1 MFVSRTRALALL
13 ILSTPLLATGCG
25 DEDAPVAG
33 GCRTADDCP
42 GDQACSDGRCVAS
55 ECSTDEECASGQFCD
70 DGLCA
75 DESVDATTDADDA
88 DAGTDAIE
96 GDTATDSGD
105 TDGSGDPTDVIEDD
119 TTPTDTS
126 DATIE
131 PDIDYGPL
139 SFTVDPPDGTRD
151 VPLGSVVTVTF
162 NQPIAELTLIPSNLD
177 LDPISGES
185 PYPFVTYNPETF
197 ELTVTPCEGPGASET
212 CENQQPLIPNT
223 PYEFTLTQ
231 FIRARTGETLERNRV
246 SRFSTGP
253 AVGAEFHEALAEAY
267 APVVYQQVEENRYDT
282 FTSIDFDGNQD
293 VTDNLAS
300 ARTANAGTMYYSVVE
315 STTHYFI
322 TYLLYYPG
330 RRLND
335 DDVAEHD
342 FTNFEVIVRKLD
354 SDPLGR
360 IDAFVTFYNGAYS
373 RWAMEN
379 SWYTAEGSL
388 IGGDLAGRLPASELV
403 DDRHISILVE
413 SGAHDTCLATI
424 GDGRCSPGG
433 GATAPFDAGTVGL
446 VYRLGETAQRI
457 GDAAN
462 DNLTY
467 TLRSFDRDFWVFR
480 DQVTGDTARFGGTV
494 LYTAPET
501 APGIVRPGDGAR
513 FPSSLNSS
521 SGADSFG
528 DLPFALG
535 RTVAF
540 PTDAGIWFVDPAYY
554 FDEQFDVPNALGL
567 NYCFNTYLDLDNR
580 DNTEGCTRSTFT
592 LP

>member
-1 MFVSRTRALALL
+1 MLVSCSRVLAFLV
-13 ILSTPLLATGCG
+13 LSTPLLLVGCG
-25 DEDAPVAG
+25 DEESPVAG
-33 GCRTADDCP
+33 GCRTSDDCP
-42 GDQACSDGRCVAS
+42 NEQACAEARCVAS
-55 ECSTDEECASGQFCD
+55 DCAGDEDCADGLFCD

-75 DESVDATTDADDA
+75 AESADATTDVDDA
-88 DAGTDAIE
+88 DAGTDTT
-96 GDTATDSGD
+96 DTFSDADD
-105 TDGSGDPTDVIEDD
+105 ATDGSTLPPDVVDGEV
-119 TTPTDTS
+119 
-126 DATIE
+126 DATDAGTDAE
-131 PDIDYGPL
+131 PDVDYGPL
-139 SFTVDPPDGTRD
+139 TFTVDPPDGTRD

-177 LDPISGES
+177 LDPLSGES

-197 ELTVTPCEGPGASET
+197 ELTVTPCEGPGSSET
-212 CENQQPLIPNT
+212 CENQQPLQPNT

-231 FIRARTGETLERNRV
+231 FIRARTGETLGRNFV
-246 SRFSTGP
+246 SRFSTGQ
-253 AVGAEFHEALAEAY
+253 AVGAEFHAALAEAY
-267 APVVYQQVEENRYDT
+267 APVVYQEVEENRYDT

-300 ARTANAGTMYYSVVE
+300 ARSANPGSLYYSVVE

-322 TYLLYYPG
+322 TYMLYYPG

-335 DDVAEHD
+335 DAVAEHD
-342 FTNFEVIVRKLD
+342 FTNVEIIVRKQA

-388 IGGDLAGRLPASELV
+388 IAGDLAGRLPASVLE
-403 DDRHISILVE
+403 DERRISILVE
-413 SGAHDTCLATI
+413 AGSHDTCLSTI
-424 GDGRCSPGG
+424 GDGRCAPAG
-433 GATAPFDAGTVGL
+433 GANAPFATGAVGL
-446 VYRLGETAQRI
+446 VYRPGATAQRI

-480 DQVTGDTARFGGTV
+480 DQVTGANARFGGTV

-528 DLPFALG
+528 DLPFSLG
-535 RTVAF
+535 RSVAF
-540 PTDAGIWFVDPAYY
+540 PADAGIWFVDPAYY